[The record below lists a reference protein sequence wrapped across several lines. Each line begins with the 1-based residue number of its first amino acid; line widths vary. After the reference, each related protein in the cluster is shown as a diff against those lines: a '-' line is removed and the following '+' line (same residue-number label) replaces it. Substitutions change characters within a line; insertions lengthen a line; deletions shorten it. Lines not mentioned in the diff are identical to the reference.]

1 VKPVVFHPEAQAEFF
16 AAQDYYERCM
26 DGLGL
31 DFRGEVEAAAEV
43 IQASPQRWS
52 LRADGARSYLVH
64 RFPFAI
70 IFLDLPS
77 KIWVVAVTHLRRRPG
92 YWKTRL

>member
-1 VKPVVFHPEAQAEFF
+1 
-16 AAQDYYERCM
+16 M
-26 DGLGL
+26 

-52 LRADGARSYLVH
+52 LRADATRSYLVH

-70 IFLDLPS
+70 IYLDMPT
-77 KIWVVAVTHLRRRPG
+77 KIWVVAVTHLHRRPG
-92 YWKTRL
+92 YWKPRL